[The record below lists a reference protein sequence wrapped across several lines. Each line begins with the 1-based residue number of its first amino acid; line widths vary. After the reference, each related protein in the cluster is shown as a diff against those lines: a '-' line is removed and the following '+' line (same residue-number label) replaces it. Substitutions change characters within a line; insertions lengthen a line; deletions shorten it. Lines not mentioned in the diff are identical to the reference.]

1 MRDLANNTNTVVV
14 VAPVVVT
21 GDTNGTGVD
30 LQGFSSCQLSVSTG
44 VEGDTLSG
52 SVKFE
57 FYLEDSD
64 DNSSFSAVTSNVNT
78 TGKGV
83 DGSGVF
89 LLLDSNGETPQIT
102 TIGYIGGKRYVRVR
116 IDATGTHSNG
126 TPMSITG
133 VQGNPQDATDSYSVN
148 T

>member
-14 VAPVVVT
+14 VAPAVIT

-30 LQGFSSCQLSVSTG
+30 LQGFKSCVLSVSTG
-44 VEGDTLSG
+44 VEGDTLSS

-57 FYLEDSD
+57 FYLEESD
-64 DNSSFSAVTSNVNT
+64 DNSSFSAVTSSKSV
-78 TGKGV
+78 TGKAV
-83 DGSGVF
+83 DSNGVF
-89 LLLDSNGETPQIT
+89 LLLDANSETPQIS
-102 TIGYIGGKRYVRVR
+102 TIGYIGAKRYVRVR

-133 VQGNPQDATDSYSVN
+133 VQGDPVDATDSYSVN
-148 T
+148 V